1 MIQLPK
7 RSVTR
12 FFIPLIDV
20 LILLFC
26 IFLLLPFVSKAD
38 DAATSTTPANTDP
51 AQLAKRVK
59 ELEDQ
64 LKLRDEELMRLM
76 EERAKVAERTNVRV
90 LEIDADTGELY
101 YTTQDG
107 LKPQRVRVENA
118 GKALELIQRTK
129 QTAEDKQAYFLI
141 LYPRTRSRYP
151 TESQVRTYETWFK
164 TVPHQFD
171 NPFAAR

>member
-1 MIQLPK
+1 VIQLPK

-38 DAATSTTPANTDP
+38 ETSTATPSNTDP
-51 AQLAKRVK
+51 AVLAKRVK
-59 ELEDQ
+59 DLEDQ
-64 LKLRDEELMRLM
+64 MKLRDEELQRLM
-76 EERAKVAERTNVRV
+76 EERAKIAERTNVRV

-141 LYPRTRSRYP
+141 LYPRTRSRFP
-151 TESQVRTYETWFK
+151 TESQVRTYEQWFK

-171 NPFAAR
+171 NPFASR